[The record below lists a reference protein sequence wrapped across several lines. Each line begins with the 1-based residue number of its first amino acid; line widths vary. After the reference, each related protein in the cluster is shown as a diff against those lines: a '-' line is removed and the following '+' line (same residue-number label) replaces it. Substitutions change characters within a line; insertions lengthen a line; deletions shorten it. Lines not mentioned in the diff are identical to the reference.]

1 MKKISYF
8 SYKGGSGRS
17 SLLYNTIPYL
27 VKELKA
33 TPKNPIV
40 LLDLDLDSAG
50 ITFLLNKQGIDTSTY
65 SIQEALSTSVSSSLY
80 TPALFEISRHPVL
93 GRCIPVGKCFGLD
106 NESNNSVL
114 FIPAQTG
121 QPINKE
127 SNSNYDAGG
136 IIKERFKTIITFCE
150 KYGCAAVVFDTP
162 AGDQLTAN
170 WAIEY
175 SNVIATC
182 MRITY
187 QFRYGTVDFM
197 KRMLPRFCNKTF
209 VFVPNAVPT
218 EDITIDCMKVSYE
231 KIKKQI
237 IDSFGE
243 LDANGNKLCLDIV
256 GNGQDFFGVNE
267 VKRFKIQE
275 DILFK
280 LPEDILSV
288 DEKNA
293 IVAYRRVATCLAGEE

>member
-1 MKKISYF
+1 MKKISFF
-8 SYKGGSGRS
+8 SYKGGAGRS
-17 SLLYNTIPYL
+17 SLAYNTIPYL
-27 VKELKA
+27 VKVLNA

-50 ITFLLNKQGIDTSTY
+50 ITFLLKKNGIDTSTY

-93 GRCIPVGKCFGLD
+93 GRCMPVGKCFGLD

-114 FIPAQTG
+114 FIPAETG
-121 QPINKE
+121 KPINKE
-127 SNSNYDAGG
+127 SYNNYDAGG
-136 IIKERFKTIITFCE
+136 IIKERFKSIITFCE
-150 KYGCAAVVFDTP
+150 RYDCAAIIFDTP

-175 SNVIATC
+175 STVVAMC
-182 MRITY
+182 MRITF

-197 KRMLPRFCNKTF
+197 NRMLPKYCNKKF
-209 VFVPNAVPT
+209 VLVPNAVPT
-218 EDITIDCMKVSYE
+218 EDITIDCMKVDYE
-231 KIKKQI
+231 KIKKHI
-237 IDSFGE
+237 VESFNE
-243 LDANGNKLCLDIV
+243 LDFNGNDFCFNMV
-256 GNGQDFFGVNE
+256 GLGEDFFGVNE

-280 LPEDILSV
+280 LSEDMLSA
-288 DEKNA
+288 DEIKA
-293 IVAYRRVATCLAGEE
+293 ITAYKKVAECLAGE

>member
-17 SLLYNTIPYL
+17 SLAYNTIPYL
-27 VKELKA
+27 VKELNA
-33 TPKNPIV
+33 SPKNPIV

-50 ITFLLNKQGIDTSTY
+50 ISFLLKKQGIDTGTY

-114 FIPAQTG
+114 FIPAETG
-121 QPINKE
+121 KPINKE
-127 SNSNYDAGG
+127 ANSNYDAGG
-136 IIKERFKTIITFCE
+136 IIKERFKTIVTFCE
-150 KYGCAAVVFDTP
+150 KYDCAAVIFDTP

-182 MRITY
+182 MRITF

-197 KRMLPRFCNKTF
+197 KRMLPRFCNKKF
-209 VFVPNAVPT
+209 VLVPNAVPT
-218 EDITIDCMKVSYE
+218 EDIIIDCMKVSYE

-237 IDSFGE
+237 VDSFGE
-243 LDANGNKLCLDIV
+243 LDLNGNRFCLDVV
-256 GNGQDFFGVNE
+256 GDGQDFFGVNE

-280 LPEDILSV
+280 LSQDMLSE
-288 DEKNA
+288 DEKKA
-293 IVAYRRVATCLAGEE
+293 ITAYKKVAACLAGD